1 VRRLHLAL
9 LVLAFWSSLHAGSA
23 WACRYNVLEVGFI
36 DLGIEPYHLLGYV
49 DESTPASLVST
60 LEDQATIA
68 LVDTNV
74 QFELVRVG
82 RDPNHPALEYLSEH
96 QIAEFPAAVLVSP
109 DRQSRAIPLAGPQDS
124 FVARFSTAME
134 GILASPKRTDILTKT
149 AGTYGVVFLIEGP
162 NEAENDI
169 ARIAAQAAVSEVAAQ
184 MQFMP
189 KPIANPPE
197 VVTLKAESLR
207 DEEVLLWSLDLKPED
222 VNVPCAVVIYSRGR
236 WIGPLFRG
244 EQITQEH
251 LERILFVIGA
261 DCECGL
267 DHRWLQG
274 TMLPLRWDQTFQEA
288 TAKSLGLDPES
299 PMVKMEMISI
309 IRRGMGGFS
318 APGVPFGYRE
328 VEVGSEVATPI
339 EFVEEDE
346 EVDPPETTAESVAPA
361 EPTEPDEPAETTE
374 PAPSKHHE
382 DVPPIPEGVVP
393 THGRSSP
400 AAETVDAED
409 PTAAPILGLVLVG
422 LAVCVIGVGVMVF
435 MRSKKS

>member
-1 VRRLHLAL
+1 MGARCRRLNELDRFVGRVGLNCL
-9 LVLAFWSSLHAGSA
+9 LVL
-23 WACRYNVLEVGFI
+23 
-36 DLGIEPYHLLGYV
+36 
-49 DESTPASLVST
+49 DEL
-60 LEDQATIA
+60 
-68 LVDTNV
+68 
-74 QFELVRVG
+74 
-82 RDPNHPALEYLSEH
+82 
-96 QIAEFPAAVLVSP
+96 
-109 DRQSRAIPLAGPQDS
+109 DRGGDFGPHFHFAI
-124 FVARFSTAME
+124 
-134 GILASPKRTDILTKT
+134 TK
-149 AGTYGVVFLIEGP
+149 G
-162 NEAENDI
+162 N
-169 ARIAAQAAVSEVAAQ
+169 
-184 MQFMP
+184 
-189 KPIANPPE
+189 
-197 VVTLKAESLR
+197 
-207 DEEVLLWSLDLKPED
+207 
-222 VNVPCAVVIYSRGR
+222 
-236 WIGPLFRG
+236 
-244 EQITQEH
+244 
-251 LERILFVIGA
+251 
-261 DCECGL
+261 
-267 DHRWLQG
+267 
-274 TMLPLRWDQTFQEA
+274 
-288 TAKSLGLDPES
+288 AKSLGIDPES